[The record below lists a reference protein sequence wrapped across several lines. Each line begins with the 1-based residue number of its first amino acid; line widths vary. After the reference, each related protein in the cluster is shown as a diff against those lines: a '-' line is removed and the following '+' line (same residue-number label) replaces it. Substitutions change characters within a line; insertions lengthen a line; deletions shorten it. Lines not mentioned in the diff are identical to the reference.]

1 MYDLCQYISEWL
13 SIRAE
18 SEEITKMIWG
28 RGNATI
34 LLSKWWGEIMMRLSK
49 WSIEGCLEKYKG
61 SLRDRKRKRKRKR
74 DTDDD
79 GER

>member
-1 MYDLCQYISEWL
+1 MRGMGMYDLCQYISEWL

-34 LLSKWWGEIMMRLSK
+34 LLSKWLGGDNDEIK
-49 WSIEGCLEKYKG
+49 
-61 SLRDRKRKRKRKR
+61 
-74 DTDDD
+74 
-79 GER
+79 